1 MRGEFIIILMVLLTL
16 GLIVYS
22 NSTND
27 RAVSVRDDVINRLEE
42 DKTLR
47 LKIIESQKKIIKNCD
62 EINEYNEKLIIG
74 LEKKLTEKENDYDEL
89 LKKYMEAVSN
99 D

>member
-1 MRGEFIIILMVLLTL
+1 MRAEYIIILIVLLTL
-16 GLIVYS
+16 GLIIYS
-22 NSTND
+22 NNTND

-42 DKTLR
+42 DKILR

-62 EINEYNEKLIIG
+62 EINEYNEKLIAE
-74 LEKKLTEKENDYDEL
+74 LEKKLTEKENDCNKL
-89 LKKYMEAVSN
+89 LEKYLEAVSN